1 MMELEKNNHLYQDQ
15 RNKYDTHVWKAE
27 KGQGTDVEDPRK
39 NAEGYFDP
47 TAYEAIKK
55 IEDEARV
62 NERFNKCIHTI
73 FHVCE
78 LAGFTLEGRVRMV
91 DRVTGKVFE

>member
-1 MMELEKNNHLYQDQ
+1 MINNYNARMDSKPVHKTQ
-15 RNKYDTHVWKAE
+15 VWTSDSAR
-27 KGQGTDVEDPRK
+27 TTNDPRK
-39 NAEGYFDP
+39 NAEGYLDL

-55 IEDEARV
+55 LEDESRV

-78 LAGFTLEGRVRMV
+78 LAGFTLEGRVKMV
-91 DRVTGKVFE
+91 DRITGKVFE